1 MQINEDRRQTSSE
14 VIAINDRLDR
24 GEKRMK
30 LLEQDLMLNTQA
42 TQAIANNTAGL
53 VSLTNDLEA
62 GTKVLCRLALGIK
75 WLGLL
80 IKDTYIPVCIL
91 LVVFS
96 AILHKDLPQWLQA
109 MFKFLG
115 A

>member
-1 MQINEDRRQTSSE
+1 MLTKERREPSVE
-14 VIAINDRLDR
+14 IIAINAKLTSNENRIIAM
-24 GEKRMK
+24 EKE
-30 LLEQDLMLNTQA
+30 LYANTKA
-42 TQAIANNTAGL
+42 TKAIANNTAGL

-62 GTKVLCRLALGIK
+62 GTKILCRLALGIK
-75 WLGLL
+75 WLGTL
-80 IKDTYIPVCIL
+80 IKDTYIPVCIV